1 MRKNELISRWYT
13 EDGTAL
19 LNSILFAFSKKNK
32 LNEIDGLKKHDG
44 RWDLRGAPLSGIL
57 NETNIG
63 NKTHQLSLKSGSL
76 EIKNY
81 VFDDV
86 DFSYATISSGQFY
99 KCTFQNCEFTAS
111 KGKEIH
117 IYACNF
123 DHCSFEK
130 ADFSYSFINKN
141 ISKDAGSFTNCKF
154 QKTNLRESFFTFPIM
169 ESCLFENCDLYAC
182 SFDGS
187 RMRNVKFI
195 GIVDSPWFNGY
206 SINADTSVFWVF
218 NRINPK
224 ELPNPMYNVDFSNA
238 ELFYVAF
245 SNGID
250 LSNCIFPEDQ
260 TRYLYIQHLREV
272 NIRAIEII
280 NTKWEGRDQEIAL
293 NLMNTIYFS
302 DSKLDQKTNF
312 ISLDPNRKNDV
323 KAKLFKLFKELN
335 ELIDNEKSIYK

>member
-13 EDGTAL
+13 EEGTAL
-19 LNSILFAFSKKNK
+19 LNSIFFAFSKKK
-32 LNEIDGLKKHDG
+32 TLNEIVELKKHDG

-57 NETNIG
+57 NEINIG
-63 NKTHQLSLKSGSL
+63 NKAHQLSLKSGSL

-81 VFDDV
+81 AFNDV
-86 DFSYATISSGQFY
+86 DFSYATISYGQFY

-111 KGKEIH
+111 KGKEMH

-154 QKTNLRESFFTFPIM
+154 QKTNLRESIFTFPIM
-169 ESCLFENCDLYAC
+169 ESCLFEDCGLYAC

-206 SINADTSVFWVF
+206 STKADTSVFWVF

-224 ELPNPMYNVDFSNA
+224 EFPNPMYNVDFSEA
-238 ELFYVAF
+238 ELLYIVFG
-245 SNGID
+245 NGID
-250 LSNCIFPEDQ
+250 LSKCIFPKDDA
-260 TRYLYIQHLREV
+260 RYLYIKNLKEV
-272 NIRAIEII
+272 SIKAIELI
-280 NTKWEGRDQEIAL
+280 NKEWEGRDKEIAL
-293 NLMNTIYFS
+293 GLMNAIYFS
-302 DSKLDQKTNF
+302 KNKQDQKSDF
-312 ISLDPNRKNDV
+312 VSLEPGKNNEIDIRLFMLFNQLD
-323 KAKLFKLFKELN
+323 KL
-335 ELIDNEKSIYK
+335 YP